1 MENDP
6 GSRWVRCL
14 ALYAGLGYEYR
25 RRWIFRVG
33 PYAYFRVAGDN
44 AFFLLDGSP
53 VQPWFG
59 VSFGRAF

>member
-1 MENDP
+1 
-6 GSRWVRCL
+6 
-14 ALYAGLGYEYR
+14 LYAGLGYEYR